1 MKCAALERTPDEAE
15 CKGCS
20 ESDYDYLRQLVLTHS
35 SNLIDP
41 SHNALFD
48 SRLKPVAQLAGAS
61 TLEEFVGL
69 LRVDRTAQL
78 HSAVAEAMTINETSF
93 FRDRRMFEALRET
106 ILPRLIEANRATR
119 SLRIWSAACSTG
131 QEAYS
136 VAMTICEHFPELSAW
151 DVKIAGT
158 DISRQVIEQ
167 ARLGRY
173 RRMDVDRGLP
183 ARKLVSTS
191 RAIAKAGRSRRVC
204 VRCVS
209 SKWPIC
215 ALRCRRCRCSIW
227 CFCATCCST
236 FRPQDR
242 GSRLPRRASA
252 DDAGRLSITGRRLS
266 RRRTQP
272 TCSRPSSSKIATSIG
287 HSARG

>member
-106 ILPRLIEANRATR
+106 ILPRLIEANQATR

-173 RRMDVDRGLP
+173 RRMDVNRGLP
-183 ARKLVSTS
+183 ARKLVKYFARDSES
-191 RAIAKAGRSRRVC
+191 WEIAPRLRSMCEFQVANL
-204 VRCVS
+204 
-209 SKWPIC
+209 C
-215 ALRCRRCRCSIW
+215 APLPPLPVFDLVLLRNVL
-227 CFCATCCST
+227 FYLP
-236 FRPQDR
+236 PQDR
-242 GSRLPRRASA
+242 GRVFLGVHRRMTPGGYLLLGAAEQAEDSTNLFQAEFVKDCYFYRPVSR
-252 DDAGRLSITGRRLS
+252 G
-266 RRRTQP
+266 
-272 TCSRPSSSKIATSIG
+272 
-287 HSARG
+287 